1 MSDNLETG
9 VLQAIVA
16 FLVER
21 GDDAKAADAKARK
34 HLAAATSVVK
44 AAFKDKQET
53 SRDDFDAWQK
63 AFTQDLKRWALATI
77 H

>member
-1 MSDNLETG
+1 MADNLETG
-9 VLQAIVA
+9 VLQAVVA

-21 GDDAKAADAKARK
+21 GDNAKAADTKARK
-34 HLAAATSVVK
+34 HLEAATSVVRD
-44 AAFKDKQET
+44 AFKNKRET

-63 AFTQDLKRWALATI
+63 AFTQDLKRWVLAAI